1 MKLSQIV
8 ISASRRTDI
17 PAFYMPWFMASIE
30 NGVFEVVNPYNGTT
44 SRVPAD
50 CGQVHSIVFWSKD
63 FGPFLKD
70 GYADELTR
78 RGYRFF
84 FNFTINSTDHRLEP
98 RVPSLDTRLAQ
109 LAELCRRFGP
119 QSAQWR
125 FDPICHLAHPSE
137 GVSTNLTDFDA
148 IARHAADHGIGTCI
162 TSFADL
168 YRKVLRRLRSVPEVD
183 LFDPPLSRKVAL
195 VLDLEARLA
204 RLGMRLELCC
214 EKEVLAALP
223 PGSSVSGA
231 ACIPNHR
238 LIDLYGPG
246 ISLRRDT
253 SQRAAAGCGCRIAR
267 DIGSYALHVCH
278 HNCLF
283 CYANP
288 ACDQPSQGN
297 LTP

>member
-1 MKLSQIV
+1 
-8 ISASRRTDI
+8 
-17 PAFYMPWFMASIE
+17 MPWFMASI
-30 NGVFEVVNPYNGTT
+30 NKGVFEVINPYNGTT
-44 SRVPAD
+44 SLVPAD
-50 CGQVHSIVFWSKD
+50 ARRVHSIVFWSKN
-63 FGPFLKD
+63 FGPFLQD

-98 RVPSLDTRLAQ
+98 YVPPLTTRLAQ
-109 LAELCRRFGP
+109 LAELCNRFGP
-119 QSAQWR
+119 RSVQWR
-125 FDPICHLAHPSE
+125 FDPICHLANPSG
-137 GVSTNLTDFDA
+137 GVSTNLADYDTIGQF
-148 IARHAADHGIGTCI
+148 AADHGIGTCI

-168 YRKVLRRLRSVPEVD
+168 YRKVIRRLKSVPQID
-183 LFDPPLSRKVAL
+183 LFDPPLPRKVTL

-214 EKEVLAALP
+214 ENEVLAALP
-223 PGSSVSGA
+223 PDSTVRGA

-253 SQRAAAGCGCRIAR
+253 SQRAAAGCGCRVSR

-288 ACDQPSQGN
+288 ACDQPSEGIP
-297 LTP
+297 TP